1 MRVLQDIAELIAKR
15 DELVAAINAGYVSE
29 VFAAE
34 VDALNKQ
41 IKSYRLDVLR

>member
-15 DELVAAINAGYVSE
+15 DELVAAINAGYVPDA
-29 VFAAE
+29 FTAE

-41 IKSYRLDVLR
+41 IESYRLNVLR